1 MPTSV
6 QPVVINY
13 SFQANRTQAAD
24 KVNIAQLDAAI
35 QTIADKLNE
44 MLAVLDKTLRDDDT
58 LDDRIIEP
66 RHLHP
71 ETLAEIA
78 SIANTSVP

>member
-6 QPVVINY
+6 QPIVIGY
-13 SFQANRTQAAD
+13 SFQANRTQATD
-24 KVNIAQLDAAI
+24 KVDLVQLDAVV
-35 QTIADKLNE
+35 QTIGGKLNE
-44 MLAVLDKTLRDDDT
+44 ILVMLDKTLRDDDT
-58 LDDRIIEP
+58 LDDRTVEP

-78 SIANTSVP
+78 SLANAGVP